1 MIQILKK
8 TLPAGLEPAPCG
20 RGMAPKRR
28 QGRGPTKAKA
38 PSKPRQVLNLGSK
51 GERVVERAKI
61 GRLRDALIQPA
72 TMIKYQNALAYFF
85 RFLDT
90 GGLELPSCQDDLDD
104 VVCECIEYM
113 WETGEPRSLCGNLLS
128 SIPFHSH
135 ALYGRLKGAWK
146 LHQLWGQK
154 EIPVRAAPLSKIAA
168 FAIAHQF
175 YRWGY
180 LSDSVVL
187 VLAFFRFLRTG
198 EFLSLR
204 AGQFAFD
211 KHLQRAHITFPQTKS
226 SQLKGVYESVHVD
239 DPGLVK
245 ALHHITRY
253 LQPGDLLMSMERHV
267 FQSYFRQAIATLGLR
282 SDIKPYSFR
291 RGGATW
297 HFQQHAS
304 FDATAEIGRW
314 SSVKTC
320 RIYVHTALLELSTM
334 AEPQSDLLH
343 MEAKRLSRALHS
355 LR

>member
-1 MIQILKK
+1 
-8 TLPAGLEPAPCG
+8 
-20 RGMAPKRR
+20 MAPKRR
-28 QGRGPTKAKA
+28 RGRAKAKA
-38 PSKPRQVLNLGSK
+38 PCKPRQVLNLGTK
-51 GERVVERAKI
+51 AERVAERAKI
-61 GRLRDALIQPA
+61 GRLRHALIQPA
-72 TMIKYQNALAYFF
+72 TLVKYQNALAYFF
-85 RFLDT
+85 RYLAA

-128 SIPFHSH
+128 SIPFHSQ

-154 EIPVRAAPLSKIAA
+154 EIPVRAPPLSKIAA

-180 LSDSVVL
+180 LSDSIVL
-187 VLAFFRFLRTG
+187 ALAFFRFLRTG

-211 KHLQRAHITFPQTKS
+211 KYLQRAHLTFPQTKS
-226 SQLKGVYESVHVD
+226 SQLKGVLESVHVD

-245 ALHHITRY
+245 ALHHVIQY
-253 LQPGDLLMSMERHV
+253 LQPGDPLMSMERHD
-267 FQSYFRQAIATLGLR
+267 FQSNFRRACDTLGLR
-282 SDIKPYSFR
+282 SDIKPYSLR

-320 RIYVHTALLELSTM
+320 RIYVHTALLELSNM
-334 AEPQSDLLH
+334 VEPQSELLL
-343 MEAKRLSRALHS
+343 MEAKRFSRALHS